1 MQNFKKMISSKY
13 QILSGDELIYILEEA
28 ADDLN
33 EVETEI
39 KKVRD
44 EYKKLVAD
52 ESATYEQLLSLEKKL
67 DQLEAD
73 RVKAE
78 KKYENAR
85 NTTMQDLKEEQ
96 AWKGDR

>member
-1 MQNFKKMISSKY
+1 MRNFKKMIGSKY
-13 QILSGDELIYILEEA
+13 QILSVDELTQRIDEVTEE
-28 ADDLN
+28 LN
-33 EVETEI
+33 DVEVEI

-52 ESATYEQLLSLEKKL
+52 DNATYEQLLAVEKKL
-67 DQLEAD
+67 DQLESD